1 MYLIIDRAQLVL
13 YFGTKIT
20 SKTLICRYKLKNPS
34 QWKWFRPLVILV
46 WALLLNLFLVQK
58 FIGSNW
64 KSLTITLA
72 WLGCTLVTWQVM
84 AWWSEKW
91 RARYPDI
98 AQTRPRILGTFSG
111 YLVIEVVSQA
121 LFFLLLYFARWDW
134 EVFTLK
140 EYCIYI
146 ILCVVTLFS
155 VGAIYELIYSLSQ
168 YGIALQE
175 EEAIKKQSLQNQF
188 DNLKS
193 QVNPHFLFNSL
204 NSLSALVEED
214 PVQAGT
220 FLDELS
226 SVYRYLLHTSEN
238 GLASLKSESEFI
250 HSYLFLTSA
259 RYGAAIEVEMN
270 IDDSC
275 AHCMVPVLTLQAL
288 VDNAIRN
295 NVVMKQKPL
304 KLSITTQDGQLE
316 VRNSIQ
322 PKNLNAAREG
332 LEALIARFRDLHLEE
347 PMLFDDG
354 KTFTVRIPVGTP
366 RNQLETT

>member
-1 MYLIIDRAQLVL
+1 M
-13 YFGTKIT
+13 
-20 SKTLICRYKLKNPS
+20 KNPS

-46 WALLLNLFLVQK
+46 WTMLLNLFLVQK
-58 FIGSNW
+58 FIGSHW

-72 WLGCTLVTWQVM
+72 WLGCTLITWQLM
-84 AWWSEKW
+84 AQWSEKW
-91 RARYPDI
+91 RARYPDVT
-98 AQTRPRILGTFSG
+98 QTRQRILGTFSG
-111 YLVIEVVSQA
+111 YLVIEVLSQI
-121 LFFLLLYFARWDW
+121 FFFMLMYFARWDW

-140 EYCIYI
+140 EYSIYI
-146 ILCVVTLFS
+146 TLCVVTLFA
-155 VGAIYELIYSLSQ
+155 VGAIYELVYSLNQ

-175 EEAIKKQSLQNQF
+175 EEAIKKKALQNQF
-188 DNLKS
+188 DNLKN

-214 PVQAGT
+214 RVQAGA

-250 HSYLFLTSA
+250 HSYLFLTST
-259 RYGAAIEVEMN
+259 RYGSAIEVEMN
-270 IDDSC
+270 IDESC
-275 AHCMVPVLTLQAL
+275 AHCMVPMLTLQTL

-304 KLSITTQDGQLE
+304 KLSITTQGRQLE

-322 PKNLNAAREG
+322 PKHVNAAREG
-332 LEALIARFRDLHLEE
+332 LETLISRFRDLNLDE

-354 KTFTVRIPVGTP
+354 ETFTVKIPVGTT
-366 RNQLETT
+366 RNQFETT

>member
-1 MYLIIDRAQLVL
+1 M
-13 YFGTKIT
+13 
-20 SKTLICRYKLKNPS
+20 KNPS

-72 WLGCTLVTWQVM
+72 WLGCTLITWQLM
-84 AWWSEKW
+84 AQWSEKW
-91 RARYPDI
+91 RVRYPDI
-98 AQTRPRILGTFSG
+98 SQTRQRIIVTFSG
-111 YLVIEVVSQA
+111 YLAIEVLSQGF
-121 LFFLLLYFARWDW
+121 FFLLMYFARWDW

-140 EYCIYI
+140 EYGIYN
-146 ILCVVTLFS
+146 ILCVVTLFA
-155 VGAIYELIYSLSQ
+155 VGAIYELIYSLNQ
-168 YGIALQE
+168 YGAALQE
-175 EEAIKKQSLQNQF
+175 EEAIKKKALQNQF
-188 DNLKS
+188 DNLKN

-214 PVQAGT
+214 RVQAGA

-238 GLASLKSESEFI
+238 GLASLKSESDFI
-250 HSYLFLTSA
+250 NSYLFLTST
-259 RYGAAIEVEMN
+259 RYGSAIEVEMDM
-270 IDDSC
+270 DDSC
-275 AHCMVPVLTLQAL
+275 ANCMVPMLTLQTL

-304 KLSITTQDGQLE
+304 KLSIATQGRQLE

-322 PKNLNAAREG
+322 PKHVNAAREG
-332 LEALIARFRDLHLEE
+332 LETLITRFRDLNLEE
-347 PMLFDDG
+347 PVLFDDG
-354 KTFTVRIPVGTP
+354 ETFTVRIPIGTP
-366 RNQLETT
+366 RNQFETT

>member
-1 MYLIIDRAQLVL
+1 M
-13 YFGTKIT
+13 
-20 SKTLICRYKLKNPS
+20 
-34 QWKWFRPLVILV
+34 
-46 WALLLNLFLVQK
+46 LNLFLVQK

-72 WLGCTLVTWQVM
+72 WFGCTLITWQLM
-84 AWWSEKW
+84 AQWSEKW

-98 AQTRPRILGTFSG
+98 SQTRQRILGTFSG
-111 YLVIEVVSQA
+111 YLVIEVLSQV
-121 LFFLLLYFARWDW
+121 FFFVLMYLARWDW

-140 EYCIYI
+140 EYSIYI
-146 ILCVVTLFS
+146 TLCVVTLFA
-155 VGAIYELIYSLSQ
+155 VGAIYELIYSLNQ

-175 EEAIKKQSLQNQF
+175 EEAIKKKALQNQF
-188 DNLKS
+188 DNLKN

-214 PVQAGT
+214 RVQAGA

-226 SVYRYLLHTSEN
+226 SVYRYLLHTNEN
-238 GLASLKSESEFI
+238 GLATLKSESEFI
-250 HSYLFLTSA
+250 NSYLFLTST
-259 RYGAAIEVEMN
+259 RYGSAIEVEMA

-275 AHCMVPVLTLQAL
+275 ANCMVPMLTLQTL

-304 KLSITTQDGQLE
+304 KLSITTHDRQLE

-322 PKNLNAAREG
+322 PKHLNAAREG
-332 LEALIARFRDLHLEE
+332 LETLIARFRDLNLEE
-347 PMLFDDG
+347 PALFDDG
-354 KTFTVRIPVGTP
+354 ETFTVRIPVGTT
-366 RNQLETT
+366 RNQFETT

>member
-1 MYLIIDRAQLVL
+1 M
-13 YFGTKIT
+13 
-20 SKTLICRYKLKNPS
+20 
-34 QWKWFRPLVILV
+34 
-46 WALLLNLFLVQK
+46 LLNLFLVQK
-58 FIGSNW
+58 FIGSHW

-72 WLGCTLVTWQVM
+72 WLGCTLITWQLM
-84 AWWSEKW
+84 AQWSEKW
-91 RARYPDI
+91 RARYPDVT
-98 AQTRPRILGTFSG
+98 QTRQRILGTFSG
-111 YLVIEVVSQA
+111 YLVIEVLSQI
-121 LFFLLLYFARWDW
+121 FFFMLMYFARWDW

-140 EYCIYI
+140 EYSIYI
-146 ILCVVTLFS
+146 TLCVVTLFA
-155 VGAIYELIYSLSQ
+155 VGAIYELVYSLNQ

-175 EEAIKKQSLQNQF
+175 EEAIKKKALQNQF
-188 DNLKS
+188 DNLKN

-214 PVQAGT
+214 RVQAGA

-250 HSYLFLTSA
+250 HSYLFLTST
-259 RYGAAIEVEMN
+259 RYGSAIEVEMN
-270 IDDSC
+270 IDESC
-275 AHCMVPVLTLQAL
+275 AHCMVPMLTLQTL

-304 KLSITTQDGQLE
+304 KLSITTQGRQLE

-322 PKNLNAAREG
+322 PKHVNAAREG
-332 LEALIARFRDLHLEE
+332 LETLISRFRDLNLDE

-354 KTFTVRIPVGTP
+354 ETFTVKIPVGTT
-366 RNQLETT
+366 RNQFETT

>member
-1 MYLIIDRAQLVL
+1 M
-13 YFGTKIT
+13 
-20 SKTLICRYKLKNPS
+20 KNPS

-46 WALLLNLFLVQK
+46 WTLLLNLFLVQK

-72 WLGCTLVTWQVM
+72 WLGCTLITWQLM
-84 AWWSEKW
+84 AQWSEKW
-91 RARYPDI
+91 RARYPDVT
-98 AQTRPRILGTFSG
+98 QTRQRILGTFSG
-111 YLVIEVVSQA
+111 YLVIEVVSQVF
-121 LFFLLLYFARWDW
+121 FFLLMYFARWDW

-140 EYCIYI
+140 EYSIYI
-146 ILCVVTLFS
+146 TLCVVTLFA
-155 VGAIYELIYSLSQ
+155 VGAIYELIYSLNQ

-175 EEAIKKQSLQNQF
+175 EEAIKKKALQNQF
-188 DNLKS
+188 DNLKN

-214 PVQAGT
+214 RVQAGA

-250 HSYLFLTSA
+250 QSYLFLTST
-259 RYGAAIEVEMN
+259 RYGSAIEVEVN
-270 IDDSC
+270 IDESC
-275 AHCMVPVLTLQAL
+275 AHCMVPMLTLQTL

-304 KLSITTQDGQLE
+304 KLSIATQGRQLE

-322 PKNLNAAREG
+322 PKHVKAAREG
-332 LEALIARFRDLHLEE
+332 LETLISRFRDLNLDE

-354 KTFTVRIPVGTP
+354 ETFTVRIPVGAI
-366 RNQLETT
+366 RNQFETT

>member
-1 MYLIIDRAQLVL
+1 M
-13 YFGTKIT
+13 
-20 SKTLICRYKLKNPS
+20 
-34 QWKWFRPLVILV
+34 ILV

-58 FIGSNW
+58 FIESNW

-72 WLGCTLVTWQVM
+72 WLGCTLITWQLM
-84 AWWSEKW
+84 ALWSEKW
-91 RARYPDI
+91 RARYPEVSE
-98 AQTRPRILGTFSG
+98 TRKRILGTFSG
-111 YLVIEVVSQA
+111 YLVIEVLSQVF
-121 LFFLLLYFARWDW
+121 FFLLMYFARWDW

-140 EYCIYI
+140 EYSIYI
-146 ILCVVTLFS
+146 TLCVVTLFA

-175 EEAIKKQSLQNQF
+175 EEAIKKQALQNQF
-188 DNLKS
+188 DNLKN

-214 PVQAGT
+214 RVQAGA

-250 HSYLFLTSA
+250 NSYLFLTTT
-259 RYGAAIEVEMN
+259 RYGSAIEVEMD

-275 AHCMVPVLTLQAL
+275 AHCMVPMLTLQTL

-304 KLSITTQDGQLE
+304 KLSIAMQGRQLE

-322 PKNLNAAREG
+322 PKHVNAAREG
-332 LEALIARFRDLHLEE
+332 LETLISRFRDLNLDE
-347 PMLFDDG
+347 PVLFDDG
-354 KTFTVRIPVGTP
+354 ETFTVRIPVGTS
-366 RNQLETT
+366 RNQFETT

>member
-1 MYLIIDRAQLVL
+1 M
-13 YFGTKIT
+13 
-20 SKTLICRYKLKNPS
+20 
-34 QWKWFRPLVILV
+34 ILV

-58 FIGSNW
+58 FIESNW

-72 WLGCTLVTWQVM
+72 WLGCTLITWQLM
-84 AWWSEKW
+84 ALWSEKW
-91 RARYPDI
+91 RARYPGVSE
-98 AQTRPRILGTFSG
+98 TRKRILGTFSG
-111 YLVIEVVSQA
+111 YLAIEVLSQ
-121 LFFLLLYFARWDW
+121 LFFFLLMYFARWDW

-140 EYCIYI
+140 EYSIYI
-146 ILCVVTLFS
+146 TLCVVTLFA

-188 DNLKS
+188 DSLKN

-204 NSLSALVEED
+204 NSLSALIEED
-214 PVQAGT
+214 RVQAGA

-250 HSYLFLTSA
+250 NSYLFLTTT
-259 RYGAAIEVEMN
+259 RYGSAIEVEME
-270 IDDSC
+270 IDDNT
-275 AHCMVPVLTLQAL
+275 AHCMVPMLTLQAL

-304 KLSITTQDGQLE
+304 KLSIAAHGRLLE
-316 VRNSIQ
+316 VSNSIQ
-322 PKNLNAAREG
+322 PKSENAAREG
-332 LEALIARFRDLHLEE
+332 LEALIARFRDLNLEE
-347 PMLFDDG
+347 PVLLDDG
-354 KTFTVRIPVGTP
+354 ETFTVRIRVGTS

>member
-1 MYLIIDRAQLVL
+1 M
-13 YFGTKIT
+13 
-20 SKTLICRYKLKNPS
+20 
-34 QWKWFRPLVILV
+34 
-46 WALLLNLFLVQK
+46 LLNLFLVQK
-58 FIGSNW
+58 FIGSHW

-72 WLGCTLVTWQVM
+72 WLGCTLITWQLM
-84 AWWSEKW
+84 AQWSEKW
-91 RARYPDI
+91 RARYPDVT
-98 AQTRPRILGTFSG
+98 QTRQRILGTFSG
-111 YLVIEVVSQA
+111 YLVIEVFSQI
-121 LFFLLLYFARWDW
+121 FFFMLMYFARWDW

-140 EYCIYI
+140 EYSIYI
-146 ILCVVTLFS
+146 TLCVVTLFA
-155 VGAIYELIYSLSQ
+155 VGAIYELIYSLNQ

-175 EEAIKKQSLQNQF
+175 EEAIKKKALQNQF
-188 DNLKS
+188 DNLKN

-214 PVQAGT
+214 RVQAGA

-250 HSYLFLTSA
+250 HSYLFLTST
-259 RYGAAIEVEMN
+259 RYGSAIEVEMH
-270 IDDSC
+270 IDESC
-275 AHCMVPVLTLQAL
+275 AHCMVPMLTLQTL

-304 KLSITTQDGQLE
+304 KLSITTQGRQLE

-322 PKNLNAAREG
+322 PKHVNAAREG
-332 LEALIARFRDLHLEE
+332 LETLISRFRDLNLDE

-354 KTFTVRIPVGTP
+354 ETFTVRIPVGTT
-366 RNQLETT
+366 RNQFETT

>member
-1 MYLIIDRAQLVL
+1 M
-13 YFGTKIT
+13 
-20 SKTLICRYKLKNPS
+20 
-34 QWKWFRPLVILV
+34 ILV

-58 FIGSNW
+58 FIESNW

-72 WLGCTLVTWQVM
+72 WLGCTLITWQLM
-84 AWWSEKW
+84 ALWSEKW
-91 RARYPDI
+91 RARYPEVS
-98 AQTRPRILGTFSG
+98 QTRKRILGTFSG
-111 YLVIEVVSQA
+111 YLVIEVLSQVF
-121 LFFLLLYFARWDW
+121 FFLLMYFARWDW

-140 EYCIYI
+140 EYSIYI
-146 ILCVVTLFS
+146 ILCVVTLFA

-175 EEAIKKQSLQNQF
+175 EEAIKKQALQNQF
-188 DNLKS
+188 DNLKN

-214 PVQAGT
+214 RVQAGA

-250 HSYLFLTSA
+250 HSYLFLTTT
-259 RYGAAIEVEMN
+259 RYGSAIEVEMD
-270 IDDSC
+270 IDDNC
-275 AHCMVPVLTLQAL
+275 AHCMVPMLTLQTL

-304 KLSITTQDGQLE
+304 KLSIATHGRQLE

-322 PKNLNAAREG
+322 PKHVNAAREG
-332 LEALIARFRDLHLEE
+332 LETLIARFRDLNLEE
-347 PMLFDDG
+347 PVLLDDG
-354 KTFTVRIPVGTP
+354 ETFTVRIPVGTP
-366 RNQLETT
+366 RNQFEIT

>member
-1 MYLIIDRAQLVL
+1 M
-13 YFGTKIT
+13 
-20 SKTLICRYKLKNPS
+20 
-34 QWKWFRPLVILV
+34 

-72 WLGCTLVTWQVM
+72 WLGCTLITWQLM
-84 AWWSEKW
+84 ALWSEKW

-98 AQTRPRILGTFSG
+98 SQTRPRIVGTFSG
-111 YLVIEVVSQA
+111 YLVIEVLSQFF
-121 LFFLLLYFARWDW
+121 FFLLMYFARWDW

-140 EYCIYI
+140 EYSIYI
-146 ILCVVTLFS
+146 LLCVVTLFA

-188 DNLKS
+188 DNLKN

-214 PVQAGT
+214 RVQAGA

-238 GLASLKSESEFI
+238 GLASLKNESEFI
-250 HSYLFLTSA
+250 NSYLFLTST
-259 RYGAAIEVEMN
+259 RYGSAIEVEMA

-275 AHCMVPVLTLQAL
+275 AHCMVPMLTLQTL

-304 KLSITTQDGQLE
+304 KLAISTQGRHLE

-322 PKNLNAAREG
+322 PKHVNAAREG
-332 LEALIARFRDLHLEE
+332 LETLIARFRDLNLEE

-354 KTFTVRIPVGTP
+354 ETFTVRIPVGTP
-366 RNQLETT
+366 RNQFETT